1 MMNKNEISRKSISAA
16 IGFSMLIA
24 AVALCTC
31 QQNSNMVKLNA
42 QNDAKLAKIGAISI
56 ND

>member
-1 MMNKNEISRKSISAA
+1 MNKNEISRKSISAA

-24 AVALCTC
+24 AVALSTC